1 MSSFA
6 PAAAYYDL
14 LYAHIRDY
22 AADTR
27 TLLALFADV
36 TPPVRRVLDV
46 ACGTGV
52 QAALL
57 AAEGLAVD
65 GIDLEP
71 EFVRRAAA
79 RVPSGDFREGDMR
92 AFDVAQAYDV
102 VLCLFGSVG
111 YVRDEAELG
120 AAIACMA
127 RAVRPGGMVIVEPWF
142 EPGVMTD
149 GYVTS
154 ARGEGNGVHVVR
166 MSRCVLR
173 GDVSRLEFEYLVGRA
188 DGLERLSEVHELTLF
203 PRDVVRAAF
212 DAAGLAHR
220 YDPEGLMGRGLH
232 LGRRRAP
239 R

>member
-27 TLLALFADV
+27 ALLALFAEV
-36 TPPVRRVLDV
+36 EPPVRRVLDV

-57 AAEGLAVD
+57 AAEGLHVD
-65 GIDLEP
+65 GVDLEP

-79 RVPSGDFREGDMR
+79 RVPSGAFRVADMR
-92 AFDVAQAYDV
+92 DFDVPEPYDV
-102 VLCLFGSVG
+102 VTCLFGSVG
-111 YVRDEAELG
+111 YTRDEAELR
-120 AAIACMA
+120 ASVANLA
-127 RAVRPGGMVIVEPWF
+127 RAVRPGGLVVIEPWF

-154 ARGEGNGVHVVR
+154 VRGEGDGVHVVR

-173 GDVSRLEFEYLVGRA
+173 GDVSRLEFEYLVGHA
-188 DGLERLSEVHELTLF
+188 DGLTRLSEVHELTLF
-203 PRDVVRAAF
+203 PRAVVRDAF
-212 DAAGLAHR
+212 AAAGLEPS
-220 YDPEGLMGRGLH
+220 YDAEGLMGRGLH
-232 LGRRRAP
+232 LGQKPCA
-239 R
+239 